1 VTLAAGTF
9 DPTQT
14 LIGGAGVAGV
24 WVLTFITAQI
34 YSAKTVEHERTEH
47 TTTLARITA
56 TMEAERLRVEAEA
69 ARRQAMIDTLLA
81 VYHNEILPVLGDY
94 EKKLAPALAHVEDVL
109 KKMEWIINEYEQRG
123 RRRGLLAEEEER
135 TGRRREDPFPPYRN
149 SGRDSDYGD
158 RGRLSEGPGPVNDP
172 PPQGG
177 TQ

>member
-1 VTLAAGTF
+1 MAGF

-14 LIGGAGVAGV
+14 LIGSAGVAGV
-24 WVLTFITAQI
+24 WVVTFLVGQI
-34 YSAKTVEHERTEH
+34 YSAKTVEHERSEH
-47 TTTLARITA
+47 ATILARITA

-123 RRRGLLAEEEER
+123 RRRGLVAEEEEIA
-135 TGRRREDPFPPYRN
+135 GRRRADDAASYRR
-149 SGRDSDYGD
+149 GRDVDYSDRSRFGQ
-158 RGRLSEGPGPVNDP
+158 SPGPVDDSS
-172 PPQGG
+172 PQGHPR
-177 TQ
+177 